1 MWAVQ
6 QMKGWTVL
14 KTIQWLALMACL
26 LPFSAQAGPPAPSRD
41 SMSHSLQ
48 VTGVVK
54 MPLTLTVAELRQM
67 TPASGGELAVTR
79 QNGDKAETITSYK
92 GVRLRD
98 ILDKAVLDAPGHND
112 VKKLAIIASATD
124 GYAVVFSWGELY
136 NSPAGDSVIVYFEK
150 NGKALDDSDGEIAL
164 ISAKDI
170 RTGPRH
176 VKWLNRIEVR
186 KLAD

>member
-1 MWAVQ
+1 
-6 QMKGWTVL
+6 MKGHSMLKKIFLGLASAALLAAAPAWADPALARDNMSRALTV
-14 KTIQWLALMACL
+14 TGMVATPLAL
-26 LPFSAQAGPPAPSRD
+26 
-41 SMSHSLQ
+41 
-48 VTGVVK
+48 K
-54 MPLTLTVAELRQM
+54 VADLRQLR
-67 TPASGGELAVTR
+67 PANGGDIAVTR
-79 QNGDKAETITSYK
+79 HNGDKAETITSYK

-112 VKKLAIIASATD
+112 VKKLAIIATATD

-136 NSPAGDSVIVYFEK
+136 NAPAGEGVIVYYEK

-176 VKWLNRIEVR
+176 VKWLNGVEVR
-186 KLAD
+186 KLVE

>member
-1 MWAVQ
+1 M
-6 QMKGWTVL
+6 L
-14 KTIQWLALMACL
+14 KTIRSLALMASL
-26 LPFSAQAGPPAPSRD
+26 LPVSAQAGTPAPSRD

-54 MPLTLTVAELRQM
+54 TPLTLTVAELRQM
-67 TPASGGELAVTR
+67 APASGGELAVMR
-79 QNGDKAETITSYK
+79 QNGDQAETIASYQ

-136 NSPAGDSVIVYFEK
+136 NSPAGDSVIVYVEK
-150 NGKALDDSDGEIAL
+150 NGKPLDESDGEIAL

>member
-1 MWAVQ
+1 M
-6 QMKGWTVL
+6 L
-14 KTIQWLALMACL
+14 KIVRSLALMACL
-26 LPFSAQAGPPAPSRD
+26 LPVSAQAGPPAPSRD

-54 MPLTLTVAELRQM
+54 TPLILTVAELRQM
-67 TPASGGELAVTR
+67 APASGGELAVTR
-79 QNGDKAETITSYK
+79 QNGDQAETITSYQ

-136 NSPAGDSVIVYFEK
+136 NSPAGDSVIVYVEK
-150 NGKALDDSDGEIAL
+150 NGKPLDESDGEIAL

-186 KLAD
+186 KLLD